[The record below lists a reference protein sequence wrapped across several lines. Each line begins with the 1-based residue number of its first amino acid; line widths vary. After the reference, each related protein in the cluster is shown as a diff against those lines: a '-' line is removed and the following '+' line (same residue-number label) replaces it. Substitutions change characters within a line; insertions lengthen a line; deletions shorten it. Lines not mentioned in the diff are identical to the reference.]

1 MPARVAAAA
10 PPAQGYPVADQP
22 QVVGVVVLRFQE
34 LLLAARRCQPRWAGG
49 PAAARWC
56 PGEPRTSFRSRR
68 RSYSCPATTR
78 PLRRRT
84 WANGPGNGSEAGR
97 GPCLGRPL
105 RGSRGALVPEKEVPM
120 ATGAIVAIVIV
131 VIVVAAV
138 LFVLTTANRRRRLR
152 ERFGPE
158 YDRAVTE
165 RGSRR
170 EAEAELAERERHVR
184 ELDIRPLSPAA
195 RSQYQSE
202 WTAVQEQFVDAPQA
216 AVTGAQTLVSA
227 VMEDRGYPTQPYD
240 QTVADL
246 SVEHASTLDHFR
258 AAHDISQNAAAGT
271 AIHRGPAP
279 GDDPLPGALRRAP
292 RGARQQPGRPGRWAG
307 WRPGHRTRRGNG
319 RGPVRARLHRPVRGR
334 SSR

>member
-1 MPARVAAAA
+1 
-10 PPAQGYPVADQP
+10 
-22 QVVGVVVLRFQE
+22 
-34 LLLAARRCQPRWAGG
+34 
-49 PAAARWC
+49 
-56 PGEPRTSFRSRR
+56 
-68 RSYSCPATTR
+68 
-78 PLRRRT
+78 
-84 WANGPGNGSEAGR
+84 
-97 GPCLGRPL
+97 
-105 RGSRGALVPEKEVPM
+105 M
-120 ATGAIVAIVIV
+120 AIGAIVAIVIV

-138 LFVLTTANRRRRLR
+138 LLVLTTANRRRRLR
-152 ERFGPE
+152 DRFGPE

-170 EAEAELAERERHVR
+170 EAEAELAEREKHVR

-195 RSQYQSE
+195 QNQYRSE

-271 AIHRGPAP
+271 ASTEDLRQAMIHYRALFAELLGEPASNLD
-279 GDDPLPGALRRAP
+279 GRAADQGGVAATEPGAGTAGDQSVNQSAATPMDEPAATRVDEPVATRVDEPAATRVDEPAATPVDEPAATSVDQPADPALNPTPDAVTTARRQE
-292 RGARQQPGRPGRWAG
+292 R
-307 WRPGHRTRRGNG
+307 
-319 RGPVRARLHRPVRGR
+319 
-334 SSR
+334 

>member
-1 MPARVAAAA
+1 
-10 PPAQGYPVADQP
+10 
-22 QVVGVVVLRFQE
+22 
-34 LLLAARRCQPRWAGG
+34 
-49 PAAARWC
+49 
-56 PGEPRTSFRSRR
+56 
-68 RSYSCPATTR
+68 
-78 PLRRRT
+78 
-84 WANGPGNGSEAGR
+84 
-97 GPCLGRPL
+97 
-105 RGSRGALVPEKEVPM
+105 M

-138 LFVLTTANRRRRLR
+138 LFMLTAANRRRRLR

-170 EAEAELAERERHVR
+170 EAEAELSEREKHVR
-184 ELDIRPLSPAA
+184 ELDIRPLSPTA

-227 VMEDRGYPTQPYD
+227 VMEARGYPTQPYD

-258 AAHDISQNAAAGT
+258 AAHDISQNASAGT
-271 AIHRGPAP
+271 ATTEDLRQAMIHYRALFAELLGEPSNLDARASQNGVPATESGAETP
-279 GDDPLPGALRRAP
+279 AGQAAATPVDDPAVTRPDEPVAARVDEPAAAP
-292 RGARQQPGRPGRWAG
+292 ADEPAASVDEPADPVLNRTPDAVTS
-307 WRPGHRTRRGNG
+307 TRRQE
-319 RGPVRARLHRPVRGR
+319 R
-334 SSR
+334 

>member
-1 MPARVAAAA
+1 M
-10 PPAQGYPVADQP
+10 
-22 QVVGVVVLRFQE
+22 
-34 LLLAARRCQPRWAGG
+34 
-49 PAAARWC
+49 
-56 PGEPRTSFRSRR
+56 S
-68 RSYSCPATTR
+68 
-78 PLRRRT
+78 
-84 WANGPGNGSEAGR
+84 
-97 GPCLGRPL
+97 
-105 RGSRGALVPEKEVPM
+105 
-120 ATGAIVAIVIV
+120 TGAIVAIVVV

-138 LFVLTTANRRRRLR
+138 VVAVMMANRRRRLK

-170 EAEAELAERERHVR
+170 EAEAELAGRERHYR

-195 RSQYQSE
+195 RAQYSSE

-240 QTVADL
+240 QTLADL

-271 AIHRGPAP
+271 ASTEDLRQAMIHYRALFAELLGEPVGQPGGPAVGTTQP
-279 GDDPLPGALRRAP
+279 DGLTPEAGETPVTPAQEPAAATPVDEPAVTTVDGRTPATVDGRTPADTVSETPDEPAPDPALDPTPDAVTTARRQE
-292 RGARQQPGRPGRWAG
+292 R
-307 WRPGHRTRRGNG
+307 
-319 RGPVRARLHRPVRGR
+319 
-334 SSR
+334 

>member
-1 MPARVAAAA
+1 
-10 PPAQGYPVADQP
+10 
-22 QVVGVVVLRFQE
+22 
-34 LLLAARRCQPRWAGG
+34 
-49 PAAARWC
+49 
-56 PGEPRTSFRSRR
+56 
-68 RSYSCPATTR
+68 
-78 PLRRRT
+78 
-84 WANGPGNGSEAGR
+84 
-97 GPCLGRPL
+97 
-105 RGSRGALVPEKEVPM
+105 M

-138 LFVLTTANRRRRLR
+138 LFMLTTANRRRRLR

-184 ELDIRPLSPAA
+184 DLDIRPLSPTA
-195 RSQYQSE
+195 RNQYQSE

-227 VMEDRGYPTQPYD
+227 VMKDRGYPTQPYD
-240 QTVADL
+240 QTLADL

-271 AIHRGPAP
+271 ATTEDLRQAMIHYRALFAELLGEPTSNLDARAGQDGVPATEP
-279 GDDPLPGALRRAP
+279 RAGTAGDQSAP
-292 RGARQQPGRPGRWAG
+292 SSI
-307 WRPGHRTRRGNG
+307 GHSAATRRDEPAAT
-319 RGPVRARLHRPVRGR
+319 PVDEPAATRMDEPAATPADEPAAASVDQPADPALDPTHDAVTSARRQER
-334 SSR
+334 

>member
-1 MPARVAAAA
+1 
-10 PPAQGYPVADQP
+10 
-22 QVVGVVVLRFQE
+22 
-34 LLLAARRCQPRWAGG
+34 
-49 PAAARWC
+49 
-56 PGEPRTSFRSRR
+56 
-68 RSYSCPATTR
+68 
-78 PLRRRT
+78 
-84 WANGPGNGSEAGR
+84 
-97 GPCLGRPL
+97 
-105 RGSRGALVPEKEVPM
+105 M

-138 LFVLTTANRRRRLR
+138 LFMLTAANRRRRLR

-165 RGSRR
+165 RGSKR

-184 ELDIRPLSPAA
+184 DLDIRPLSPSA
-195 RSQYQSE
+195 RNQYQSE

-240 QTVADL
+240 QTLADL

-271 AIHRGPAP
+271 ATTEDLRQAMIHYRALFAELLGEPSSIDHSAATPVDEPA
-279 GDDPLPGALRRAP
+279 A
-292 RGARQQPGRPGRWAG
+292 
-307 WRPGHRTRRGNG
+307 TRRDEPATT
-319 RGPVRARLHRPVRGR
+319 RVDEPAAARRDEPAATRVDEPAAARRDEPATTRVDEPAATPADEPAAASVDQPADPAHDAVTTARRQER
-334 SSR
+334 

>member
-1 MPARVAAAA
+1 M
-10 PPAQGYPVADQP
+10 
-22 QVVGVVVLRFQE
+22 
-34 LLLAARRCQPRWAGG
+34 
-49 PAAARWC
+49 
-56 PGEPRTSFRSRR
+56 S
-68 RSYSCPATTR
+68 
-78 PLRRRT
+78 
-84 WANGPGNGSEAGR
+84 
-97 GPCLGRPL
+97 
-105 RGSRGALVPEKEVPM
+105 
-120 ATGAIVAIVIV
+120 TGAIVAIVIV

-138 LFVLTTANRRRRLR
+138 VVAVMMANRRRRLK

-170 EAEAELAERERHVR
+170 EAEAELAERERHHR

-195 RSQYQSE
+195 RAQYSSE

-240 QTVADL
+240 RTLADL

-271 AIHRGPAP
+271 ASTEDLRQAMIHYRALFAELLGEPASKLDTRAVEQGGVTTTKPDEPVAEDYKVATPADQPATAAVDQPAATSADQLAAAPADESTGQAYGPAP
-279 GDDPLPGALRRAP
+279 DSTPGAVTTPRRQE
-292 RGARQQPGRPGRWAG
+292 R
-307 WRPGHRTRRGNG
+307 
-319 RGPVRARLHRPVRGR
+319 
-334 SSR
+334 

>member
-1 MPARVAAAA
+1 
-10 PPAQGYPVADQP
+10 
-22 QVVGVVVLRFQE
+22 
-34 LLLAARRCQPRWAGG
+34 
-49 PAAARWC
+49 
-56 PGEPRTSFRSRR
+56 
-68 RSYSCPATTR
+68 
-78 PLRRRT
+78 
-84 WANGPGNGSEAGR
+84 
-97 GPCLGRPL
+97 
-105 RGSRGALVPEKEVPM
+105 M

-138 LFVLTTANRRRRLR
+138 LFLLTAANRRRRLR

-170 EAEAELAERERHVR
+170 EAEAELSEREKHVR
-184 ELDIRPLSPAA
+184 ELDIRPLSPTA

-227 VMEDRGYPTQPYD
+227 VMEARGYPTQPYD
-240 QTVADL
+240 QTLADL

-271 AIHRGPAP
+271 ATTEDLRQAMIHYRALFAELLGEPASNADGRVAGQDGVQATEP
-279 GDDPLPGALRRAP
+279 GAGTAGNQPASGSAGQSAATPVGEPAVTPVDDPAATPVDDPAVTRVDEPAATRVDEPAATPADETASVDQPADPALTPTPDAVTSARRQE
-292 RGARQQPGRPGRWAG
+292 R
-307 WRPGHRTRRGNG
+307 
-319 RGPVRARLHRPVRGR
+319 
-334 SSR
+334 